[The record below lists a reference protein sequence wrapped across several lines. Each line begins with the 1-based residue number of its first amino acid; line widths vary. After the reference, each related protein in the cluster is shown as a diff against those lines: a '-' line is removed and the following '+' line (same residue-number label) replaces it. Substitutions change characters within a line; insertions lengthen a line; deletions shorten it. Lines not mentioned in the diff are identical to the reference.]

1 MIESCSH
8 PARSF
13 GKRCRQS
20 SDLARRIRFGLGVVQ
35 GVLAEVEGLFVDRL
49 CEDVGTHPFGRDK
62 ERLDDELHYRVLD
75 QGRRP
80 LKIPRQLRR
89 ARLLDQLV
97 GGRVV
102 AQDSSGPHHR
112 SPCVLAQHSPE
123 RHALGCP

>member
-13 GKRCRQS
+13 GKCCRQS

-75 QGRRP
+75 Q
-80 LKIPRQLRR
+80 
-89 ARLLDQLV
+89 
-97 GGRVV
+97 VV
-102 AQDSSGPHHR
+102 AR
-112 SPCVLAQHSPE
+112 SKYRVNCDEPAFWISW
-123 RHALGCP
+123 